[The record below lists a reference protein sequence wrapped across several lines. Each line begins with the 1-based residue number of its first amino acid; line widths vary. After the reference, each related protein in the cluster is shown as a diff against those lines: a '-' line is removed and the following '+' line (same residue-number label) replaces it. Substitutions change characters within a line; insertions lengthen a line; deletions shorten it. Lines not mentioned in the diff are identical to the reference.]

1 MSLNLLLFI
10 LGDRIL
16 DLLDG
21 LELDLLLELGD
32 LAYLFPDLLLLR
44 LGERILD
51 LLCLEDD
58 LLLDVGLVYLFR
70 DLIFLKLGD
79 PLLDLLEGLELDLL
93 LELGDREDHLL
104 KDLLLR
110 LTDLLLIFSLL
121 TL

>member
-1 MSLNLLLFI
+1 M
-10 LGDRIL
+10 
-16 DLLDG
+16 
-21 LELDLLLELGD
+21 
-32 LAYLFPDLLLLR
+32 R

-51 LLCLEDD
+51 LLCLEED
-58 LLLDVGLVYLFR
+58 LLLEVGLVNLFR
-70 DLIFLKLGD
+70 DLLFLELGD
-79 PLLDLLEGLELDLL
+79 PLLDLLEGLELDLLLVL

>member
-58 LLLDVGLVYLFR
+58 LLLEEAGLMHLFR
-70 DLIFLKLGD
+70 DLLFMKLVE

-93 LELGDREDHLL
+93 LEL
-104 KDLLLR
+104 
-110 LTDLLLIFSLL
+110 
-121 TL
+121 